1 MPIQTYKRN
10 TAFSSLDA
18 YDYFAKNDCF
28 IEVTE
33 WYNGEGFDV
42 MLSTQSGEQRMSF
55 SWGEYKAMRELCKHL
70 FGDEDDDEED
80 N

>member
-1 MPIQTYKRN
+1 MSIETCQRN
-10 TAFSSLDA
+10 AAFTSLDT
-18 YDYFAKNDCF
+18 YDLFAKSDSF

-55 SWGEYKAMRELCKHL
+55 SWGEYKALRELCKHL
-70 FGDEDDDEED
+70 FGDEED
-80 N
+80 

>member
-10 TAFSSLDA
+10 TAFSLLGI
-18 YDYFAKNDCF
+18 YDYSASDDSF

-33 WYNGEGFDV
+33 WYNCEGFDV

-55 SWGEYKAMRELCKHL
+55 SWGEYKALRELYKHL